1 MQITI
6 IKEDNFV
13 SIDGVQ
19 KEMDCSF
26 LPDDFHAL
34 QFDGSKG
41 SVESSDNQA
50 TLTYEQ
56 LTAKIYSSGIM
67 WIVEHSNQ
75 RIETQSVFDAVDYLN
90 DLMFEMNDTKTGKGF
105 FKQVLEWGEK

>member
-1 MQITI
+1 MTPFESALSF
-6 IKEDNFV
+6 IKF
-13 SIDGVQ
+13 
-19 KEMDCSF
+19 
-26 LPDDFHAL
+26 
-34 QFDGSKG
+34 G

-90 DLMFEMNDTKTGKGF
+90 DLMFEMNDTKTGKRF
-105 FKQVLEWGEK
+105 FKQALEWGAK